1 MKDLKEIKK
10 DLEKCQAGYTEL
22 NTQLKDL
29 ENTRISNYEQFRL
42 NIKNSNSKSDDLDKY
57 NTISNKLVN
66 NTLELENK
74 AKIKKIELTTLKN
87 NYKATLIYNVLPG
100 ISDIFKK
107 YKGKSIGSK
116 TKDKIID
123 EINRIISEQDDSF
136 YCYFKYNHYDTID
149 GIVLKNKDS
158 YELFYIYHKAYTFCD
173 DNNKLK
179 DLEYSDFIVNIKYIE
194 NHEEYIK
201 NQIKLFNEINDMKDK
216 LNIKIKE
223 FNSINSSNSNIF
235 EYISE
240 SNISRNML

>member
-10 DLEKCQAGYTEL
+10 DLEKCQAEYTEL

-29 ENTRISNYEQFRL
+29 EIKEYNYYKEL
-42 NIKNSNSKSDDLDKY
+42 KVTLKSKSKLDAALKLDS
-57 NTISNKLVN
+57 TITKNQEDIK
-66 NTLELENK
+66 ELENK
-74 AKIKKIELTTLKN
+74 AKIKKIECTILKN

-116 TKDKIID
+116 TKSKIID
-123 EINRIISEQDDSF
+123 EINKIISEQDDSF
-136 YCYFKYNHYDTID
+136 YCYFEYNHYDIIN
-149 GIVLKNKDS
+149 GIILKNKED
-158 YELFYIYHKAYTFCD
+158 YKLFYIYHKAYTFCD